1 MNNGSD
7 IGSHLLDLM
16 LRAGSSWILYLLL
29 ALSLGAVTIML
40 DRIWFYLQERAPR
53 ALLAA
58 ALAELRQSGPAA
70 ALRKLDGARSMEA
83 AVARACLSQPGDGAA
98 AAEERKAA
106 AIEAERTRYE
116 RRLAFLGTLGNNA
129 PFVGLFGTV
138 LGIIRAFHDLVQ
150 FAEAQPAHDALVLL
164 RRADGTAI
172 ELNLDRA
179 THTGSPFRHYNFS
192 TASPRISA
200 TSFLSRNCSSAT
212 MVAFT
217 TLCGLCVPMDFVS
230 TLGMPAAVT
239 TARTG
244 PPAITPVPSGAG
256 FNSTKPLP

>member
-53 ALLAA
+53 ELLAA

-83 AVARACLSQPGDGAA
+83 AVARACLSDAADGAA

-106 AIEAERTRYE
+106 AIEAERARYE

-138 LGIIRAFHDLVQ
+138 LGIIRAFHDLAGNSLQGTQAVMAGI
-150 FAEAQPAHDALVLL
+150 AEALVATGVGLLVALPAVATYNIFT
-164 RRADGTAI
+164 RRV
-172 ELNLDRA
+172 ERA
-179 THTGSPFRHYNFS
+179 TS
-192 TASPRISA
+192 ASEVLAHEI
-200 TSFLSRNCSSAT
+200 L
-212 MVAFT
+212 
-217 TLCGLCVPMDFVS
+217 
-230 TLGMPAAVT
+230 AVLK
-239 TARTG
+239 ADPKER
-244 PPAITPVPSGAG
+244 A
-256 FNSTKPLP
+256 